1 MMAKGGMESNHGRVS
16 GKKSGFTL
24 VEMAVVLAVIGL
36 ILGAVMIGQDV
47 LRQGEY
53 VKIRQKFIDQWKL
66 AYDSYFNKT
75 GVPVGDDPTKPQMIV
90 NGRNFGGTTG
100 GDMSGASVSPYCAQT
115 SSSHRI
121 NSGSSPDTGL
131 RDDIVKQGISL
142 PPGRGE
148 GSEDRYIYQDTNGN
162 PQEIQVCFGWFP
174 PGTNSGS
181 GNVMIIAG
189 LTPDLA
195 RYLDEAIDGQADPE
209 QGRFRQWQGQV
220 SSEASSGATG
230 QGNSGNT
237 WRGDNTQNY
246 NDSTQDSSNAINPTA
261 ADEQQVQTVEAHYK
275 MSR

>member
-1 MMAKGGMESNHGRVS
+1 MDTENRIRKSNQR
-16 GKKSGFTL
+16 GFTL

-66 AYDSYFNKT
+66 SYDSYFNKT
-75 GVPVGDDPTKPQMIV
+75 GVPVGDDPTSPQMIV
-90 NGRNFGGTTG
+90 NGRNFSGTTG
-100 GDMSGASVSPYCAQT
+100 GDMSDDSVSPYCAQT
-115 SSSHRI
+115 NSSHRI
-121 NSGSSPDTGL
+121 NSGSPDTGL
-131 RDDIVKQGISL
+131 RNDIIKQGINL

-174 PGTNSGS
+174 PGTDSGS

-195 RYLDEAIDGQADPE
+195 RYLDQSIDGQADPE

-220 SSEASSGATG
+220 GSEASSGSTG
-230 QGNSGNT
+230 RGNSGNT

-246 NDSTQDSSNAINPTA
+246 SDSTRDDSDAINATA
-261 ADEQQVQTVEAHYK
+261 ADEQQVQTVEAHY
-275 MSR
+275 